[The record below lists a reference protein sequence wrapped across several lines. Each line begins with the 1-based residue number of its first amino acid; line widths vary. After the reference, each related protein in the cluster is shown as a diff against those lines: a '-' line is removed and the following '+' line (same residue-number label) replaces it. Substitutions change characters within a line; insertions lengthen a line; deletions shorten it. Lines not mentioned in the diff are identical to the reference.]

1 MTSKNDSYWFKN
13 YEALKAYILE
23 RGHLPDK
30 HVVENRALLS
40 WAKYQRKKI
49 KEGTLDAEKLELF
62 ESLLATRSTE
72 HTGEED
78 ENENTVPTSPYNI
91 SCLLNVP
98 LEDGEKCIKEWASVF
113 MYDRSSTLGIG

>member
-1 MTSKNDSYWFKN
+1 MSNKNDSNRYQN

-49 KEGTLDAEKLELF
+49 KEDTLDADKAQLCEE
-62 ESLLATRSTE
+62 LLALRSNE
-72 HTGEED
+72 HTGGRK
-78 ENENTVPTSPYNI
+78 P
-91 SCLLNVP
+91 
-98 LEDGEKCIKEWASVF
+98 KRASIRNA
-113 MYDRSSTLGIG
+113 DSTKNSTLWGDDD

>member
-1 MTSKNDSYWFKN
+1 MKLNCSSLDNEFHTYIMASKNDAKWHQN

-49 KEGTLDAEKLELF
+49 KEGTLDAEKREMF
-62 ESLLATRSTE
+62 EALLATRSNE
-72 HTGEED
+72 HTGGGRKKTE
-78 ENENTVPTSPYNI
+78 
-91 SCLLNVP
+91 
-98 LEDGEKCIKEWASVF
+98 
-113 MYDRSSTLGIG
+113 

>member
-1 MTSKNDSYWFKN
+1 MSSKNGSNWYQN

-49 KEGTLDAEKLELF
+49 KDGNLDAGKVQLFIELMGM
-62 ESLLATRSTE
+62 RSTA
-72 HTGEED
+72 HTGGRKRKNAAQD
-78 ENENTVPTSPYNI
+78 Q
-91 SCLLNVP
+91 
-98 LEDGEKCIKEWASVF
+98 
-113 MYDRSSTLGIG
+113 

>member
-1 MTSKNDSYWFKN
+1 MRRQMATRNDEKWMTN

-49 KEGTLDAEKLELF
+49 KEGTLDAEKRALF
-62 ESLLATRSTE
+62 EALLATRSNE
-72 HTGEED
+72 HTGGRRKKTE
-78 ENENTVPTSPYNI
+78 
-91 SCLLNVP
+91 
-98 LEDGEKCIKEWASVF
+98 
-113 MYDRSSTLGIG
+113 

>member
-1 MTSKNDSYWFKN
+1 MGSKRDERWTN
-13 YEALKAYILE
+13 YEALKAYILL

-72 HTGEED
+72 HTGGRRKPI
-78 ENENTVPTSPYNI
+78 T
-91 SCLLNVP
+91 
-98 LEDGEKCIKEWASVF
+98 
-113 MYDRSSTLGIG
+113 

>member
-1 MTSKNDSYWFKN
+1 MASKTDSNWYRN
-13 YEALKAYILE
+13 YDALKAYILQ

-49 KEGTLDAEKLELF
+49 KEGTLDEEKLELV

-72 HTGEED
+72 HTGGRRKNVDID
-78 ENENTVPTSPYNI
+78 E
-91 SCLLNVP
+91 
-98 LEDGEKCIKEWASVF
+98 
-113 MYDRSSTLGIG
+113 

>member
-1 MTSKNDSYWFKN
+1 MSSINDSKWYQN

-49 KEGTLDAEKLELF
+49 KASKLNIEKQVLF
-62 ESLLATRSTE
+62 EALLATRSAE
-72 HTGEED
+72 HTG
-78 ENENTVPTSPYNI
+78 
-91 SCLLNVP
+91 
-98 LEDGEKCIKEWASVF
+98 GRRKKE
-113 MYDRSSTLGIG
+113 